1 MSFNFQNKYYHGRQ
15 KTEAYSTTTQNSHL
29 ETEAKYKS
37 EEYKA
42 PYLHYIDTVSV
53 RVEIEIDF
61 RLTDI

>member
-1 MSFNFQNKYYHGRQ
+1 
-15 KTEAYSTTTQNSHL
+15 L
-29 ETEAKYKS
+29 ETGAKCKS

-53 RVEIEIDF
+53 RVEIKIDF